1 MFTAQKV
8 RAPIAGWLATPQCR
22 TVEQYAQ
29 VTKTPYVFDHNARNF
44 QSFFPIEVRFVAV
57 DSLNEVNL
65 PPFCCIT
72 CKLQGIGLILLPE
85 HSISMA
91 LAGSSEGSLSGLN

>member
-72 CKLQGIGLILLPE
+72 CKLQGIGLIFC
-85 HSISMA
+85 
-91 LAGSSEGSLSGLN
+91 SLDTAFQWLFQVRRKVHYQA